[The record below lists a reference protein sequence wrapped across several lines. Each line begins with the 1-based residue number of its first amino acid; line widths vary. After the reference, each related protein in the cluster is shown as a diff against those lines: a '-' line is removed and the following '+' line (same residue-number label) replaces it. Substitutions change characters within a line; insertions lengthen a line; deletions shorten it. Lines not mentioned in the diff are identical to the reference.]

1 MQTSNM
7 PLRIRP
13 DPVALKKP
21 RAAAAE
27 GHQVVE
33 EEGY

>member
-1 MQTSNM
+1 MRTSNM
-7 PLRIRP
+7 PLHIRP
-13 DPVALKKP
+13 DPVALEKT
-21 RAAAAE
+21 RATAAE